1 MELFADAQVV
11 AFHMYACSAALS
23 AEDQIHWDDVEGW
36 LSEVLADEFHVDA
49 QDGSP
54 EQIGRLL
61 CTLYDDVFRKRD
73 FTGLH
78 RMFRTQNEVARRQM
92 EARRIGQA
100 ESERHEQ
107 LVRQQED
114 DDDDLSEGDEEGG
127 EEEDGGAAGASSSSA
142 GAGASAAA
150 AEPVVEEEQKTAEQL
165 QDEADG
171 WEVAGSKGKKKGGK
185 K

>member
-1 MELFADAQVV
+1 VSVELVADTHFL
-11 AFHMYACSAALS
+11 AFYLCVLAAALRS
-23 AEDQIHWDDVEGW
+23 EDQIHWDDVEGW

-100 ESERHEQ
+100 ESERHAQ
-107 LVRQQED
+107 LVSQQED
-114 DDDDLSEGDEEGG
+114 DDDELSEGDEEG
-127 EEEDGGAAGASSSSA
+127 EEEDGAGASSSSA

-150 AEPVVEEEQKTAEQL
+150 AEPVVEEEKTAEQL